1 MRIWDIVYLF
11 ISFCIYDKLYVY
23 ILIFINIFVLNLFI
37 YQNIKKFKNFVVKC
51 IQYVRV
57 MLYLA
62 FGLIIICKFL
72 NEYFILFYI
81 NVYCLWLIQDI
92 VGKKIFKISKF
103 GSGNRVFSGQK
114 SFKGGKVEKGRFILF
129 KGQFGRFIFI

>member
-1 MRIWDIVYLF
+1 M
-11 ISFCIYDKLYVY
+11 
-23 ILIFINIFVLNLFI
+23 N
-37 YQNIKKFKNFVVKC
+37 
-51 IQYVRV
+51 
-57 MLYLA
+57 
-62 FGLIIICKFL
+62 
-72 NEYFILFYI
+72 ILFYI

-129 KGQFGRFIFI
+129 KGQFGRFIII

>member
-1 MRIWDIVYLF
+1 
-11 ISFCIYDKLYVY
+11 
-23 ILIFINIFVLNLFI
+23 
-37 YQNIKKFKNFVVKC
+37 
-51 IQYVRV
+51 

-81 NVYCLWLIQDI
+81 NVYCLWLIKDI

-103 GSGNRVFSGQK
+103 GSGNRVFSG
-114 SFKGGKVEKGRFILF
+114 
-129 KGQFGRFIFI
+129 